1 MITVAEKYFPSL
13 TEEQRRQL
21 SLLPSLYSE
30 WNEKINVISRK
41 DIENFS
47 TNHLLHSL
55 AIARLIT
62 FLPGTTVADIGTG
75 GGLPGMPLA
84 ILFPE
89 VKFTL
94 VDSIA
99 KKIKV
104 AREIATAAAIA
115 NVTTIAARSE
125 DITGSYDFIV
135 GRAVTEMSRF
145 VNITR
150 HLISPRSFNSL
161 KNGWIVIKGG
171 ELTLELEPFAAESM
185 VVPVSRW
192 FDEPYFETKK
202 VVYLPR

>member
-1 MITVAEKYFPSL
+1 MTTVTQKYFPSL

-41 DIENFS
+41 DIENFAV
-47 TNHLLHSL
+47 NHLLHSL
-55 AIARLIT
+55 AIARLIS

-75 GGLPGMPLA
+75 GGLPGIPLA
-84 ILFPE
+84 ILFPD

-104 AREIATAAAIA
+104 AREIAAAARVG
-115 NVTTIAARSE
+115 NVTAIAARSE

-150 HLISPRSFNSL
+150 HLLSPRSFNIL
-161 KNGWIVIKGG
+161 KNGWIVLKGG
-171 ELTLELEPFAAESM
+171 DLTRELEPFAAEST
-185 VVPVSRW
+185 VIPVSRW

>member
-1 MITVAEKYFPSL
+1 MTTVTQKYFPSL

-41 DIENFS
+41 DIENFAV
-47 TNHLLHSL
+47 NHLLHSL
-55 AIARLIT
+55 AIARLIS

-75 GGLPGMPLA
+75 GGLPGIPLA
-84 ILFPE
+84 ILFPD

-104 AREIATAAAIA
+104 AREIAAAARVG
-115 NVTTIAARSE
+115 NVTAIAARSE

-150 HLISPRSFNSL
+150 HLLSPRSFNNL
-161 KNGWIVIKGG
+161 KNGWIVLKGG
-171 ELTLELEPFAAESM
+171 DLTRELETFAAEST
-185 VVPVSRW
+185 VIPVSRW

>member
-1 MITVAEKYFPSL
+1 MTTVAEKYFPSL
-13 TEEQRRQL
+13 TQEQRRQF
-21 SLLPSLYSE
+21 SLLPGLYRD

-41 DIENFS
+41 DIENFA

-62 FLPGTTVADIGTG
+62 FLPGTSVADVGTG
-75 GGLPGMPLA
+75 GGLPGIPLA

-104 AREIATAAAIA
+104 AREIAEAASVG
-115 NVTTIAARSE
+115 NVTAIAARSE
-125 DITGSYDFIV
+125 DISGSHDFIV

-145 VNITR
+145 VKLTR
-150 HLISPRSFNSL
+150 HLLSPHSFNSL
-161 KNGWIVIKGG
+161 KNGWIVLKGG
-171 ELTLELEPFAAESM
+171 DLTGELEPFAAESRI
-185 VVPVSRW
+185 VPVSRW

-202 VVYLPR
+202 IVYLPR

>member
-1 MITVAEKYFPSL
+1 LTTVAQKYFPSL
-13 TEEQRRQL
+13 TAEQRRQL
-21 SLLPSLYSE
+21 SLLPALYSE

-41 DIENFS
+41 DIENFT

-55 AIARLIT
+55 AIARFIT
-62 FLPGTTVADIGTG
+62 FLPGTCVADIGTG
-75 GGLPGMPLA
+75 GGLPGIPLA
-84 ILFPE
+84 ILFPDIR
-89 VKFTL
+89 FTL

-104 AREIATAAAIA
+104 AREIAAAAGVA
-115 NVTTIAARSE
+115 NVTAIAARSE
-125 DITGSYDFIV
+125 DISGSYDFIV
-135 GRAVTEMSRF
+135 GRAVTEMSRL
-145 VNITR
+145 VKMTR

-161 KNGWIVIKGG
+161 KNGWIILKGG
-171 ELTLELEPFAAESM
+171 DLAGELEPFEAECT

>member
-1 MITVAEKYFPSL
+1 LTTVAEKYFPSL
-13 TEEQRRQL
+13 TTEQRRQL
-21 SLLPSLYSE
+21 SLLPALYSE

-41 DIENFS
+41 DIENFA

-55 AIARLIT
+55 AIARFIS
-62 FLPGTTVADIGTG
+62 FLPGTSVADIGTG
-75 GGLPGMPLA
+75 GGLPGIPLA
-84 ILFPE
+84 ILFPD
-89 VKFTL
+89 VRFTL
-94 VDSIA
+94 IDSIA

-104 AREIATAAAIA
+104 AREIANAASIG

-135 GRAVTEMSRF
+135 GRAVTEMSRL
-145 VNITR
+145 VKITR

-161 KNGWIVIKGG
+161 RNGWVLLKGG
-171 ELTLELEPFAAESM
+171 DLTGELEPFETECMA
-185 VVPVSRW
+185 VPISRW

>member
-1 MITVAEKYFPSL
+1 MTTVTQKYFPSL
-13 TEEQRRQL
+13 TEEQRRQF
-21 SLLPSLYSE
+21 SLLPSLYNE

-41 DIENFS
+41 DIENFD

-75 GGLPGMPLA
+75 GGLPGIPLA
-84 ILFPE
+84 ILFPD

-104 AREIATAAAIA
+104 AREIAAAANLG
-115 NVTTIAARSE
+115 NVTAIAARSE

-150 HLISPRSFNSL
+150 HLLSPRSFNNL
-161 KNGWIVIKGG
+161 KNGWIVLKGG
-171 ELTLELEPFAAESM
+171 DLTSELEPFAAEST
-185 VVPVSRW
+185 VIPVSRW